1 MNVEGIRTYKMMKN
15 FFGNTDLNINS
26 WLINWG
32 YMNGYLK
39 DGQIHAN
46 KYYIIYQLMVIIMLL
61 LNLIRSV
68 ILLFSAKESHISL
81 LLGDW
86 SYFLGPRIMLNGI
99 IFSVCFYILMLMAF
113 FKFCTRNSQ
122 KMFYWLKIMDY
133 DSETRCY
140 FNMNLN
146 ESDSKMFIKRSLI
159 FINAFMC
166 FTAVCMSCFT
176 IVISISIFI
185 NMNDYYLNQMI
196 AYLILFLVSYHG
208 LAYSFGLPII
218 LYLVSIK
225 SVNQIFN
232 HSYICF

>member
-1 MNVEGIRTYKMMKN
+1 MKN
-15 FFGNTDLNINS
+15 FLKNADLNINS

-39 DGQIHAN
+39 DGQIHTN
-46 KYYIIYQLMVIIMLL
+46 NYYIIYQLIITIIMLL
-61 LNLIRSV
+61 NVIRFI
-68 ILLFSAKESHISL
+68 ILLFNTKESQISL
-81 LLGDW
+81 ELGEW
-86 SYFLGPRIMLNGI
+86 SFFLGPRVMINGI
-99 IFSVCFYILMLMAF
+99 TFLAYFYMLMLMAF
-113 FKFCTRNSQ
+113 FKFCARNSQ

-159 FINAFMC
+159 FINALKC
-166 FTAVCMSCFT
+166 FTTVCISFFT

-185 NMNDYYLNQMI
+185 NMNDYYLNKFI
-196 AYLILFLVSYHG
+196 SFLIFVPITYHG
-208 LAYSFGLPII
+208 LAYAYGLPII
-218 LYLVSIK
+218 LYLVSINL
-225 SVNQIFN
+225 VNEIFN